1 MSDKQITINED
12 QLASVFAKAVEA
24 AVKAARAP
32 NAKEQ
37 REIDEEISAQKRKL
51 IMIKELGKAEQEA
64 MDRKKHGCSHSRFSM
79 ASGKLGGHA
88 CAKGQGEWTTG
99 GQALDRKKAILICTR
114 CSYTWTFEPDE
125 NEWAFIQDTG
135 LMGFPPPTK
144 EKYGDRLLMEEG
156 RPV

>member
-1 MSDKQITINED
+1 MSDKQISINED

-24 AVKAARAP
+24 AVRAARAP

-64 MDRKKHGCSHSRFSM
+64 LDRKKYGCSHSRFGM
-79 ASGKLGGHA
+79 ASGKLGGHN
-88 CAKGQGEWTTG
+88 CAKGQGEWCTG
-99 GQALDRKKAILICTR
+99 GQMLDRKKAVLICTR
-114 CSYTWTFEPDE
+114 CAYTWTFEPDD
-125 NEWAFIQDTG
+125 NEAEFILQTG

-144 EKYGDRLLMEEG
+144 ERYGDRLLAEG
-156 RPV
+156 